1 MVRRSAAVAGSADR
15 FDWWDEGRQKWG
27 WWSNSTA
34 AGASITLQIPTSS
47 AASVARAIGSDDSS
61 VLLAFGC
68 TRSGTK
74 PMGNAQVSCVSGCRC
89 KPQTFEGSWDQQ
101 NSLTSLMAFRV
112 SQHPEC
118 QVQFKVRCS
127 KRSAQFAH
135 NASCATNSG

>member
-1 MVRRSAAVAGSADR
+1 M
-15 FDWWDEGRQKWG
+15 
-27 WWSNSTA
+27 
-34 AGASITLQIPTSS
+34 
-47 AASVARAIGSDDSS
+47 ARTVGSDDSS

-101 NSLTSLMAFRV
+101 NSLTSLMASRV

-118 QVQFKVRCS
+118 QVQFKVRS
-127 KRSAQFAH
+127 GKHSTQSAR
-135 NASCATNSG
+135 NASCATTSR